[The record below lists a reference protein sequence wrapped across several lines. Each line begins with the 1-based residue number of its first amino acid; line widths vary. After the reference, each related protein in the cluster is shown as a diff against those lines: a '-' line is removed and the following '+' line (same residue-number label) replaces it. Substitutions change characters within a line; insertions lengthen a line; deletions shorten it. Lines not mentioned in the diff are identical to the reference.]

1 MTNAHYIQYSD
12 HIRMGRCTA
21 RGERG
26 CTGGPRAAAGG
37 AHCTERHTLP
47 WLQRCNNCTSTQS
60 AGIVQGCN
68 ILRADHRQAKV
79 YIGDADA
86 DVYGLP
92 VGRRVQTR
100 IQQDRILL
108 LEPLAL
114 FLHRRAPK
122 SGTRWSHGHE
132 RDSNYSVVHIRH
144 RKTHLTKVIEI

>member
-1 MTNAHYIQYSD
+1 
-12 HIRMGRCTA
+12 
-21 RGERG
+21 
-26 CTGGPRAAAGG
+26 
-37 AHCTERHTLP
+37 
-47 WLQRCNNCTSTQS
+47 
-60 AGIVQGCN
+60 VQGCS

-114 FLHRRAPK
+114 FLHRRAP
-122 SGTRWSHGHE
+122 
-132 RDSNYSVVHIRH
+132 
-144 RKTHLTKVIEI
+144 

>member
-1 MTNAHYIQYSD
+1 MHRRSS
-12 HIRMGRCTA
+12 RCCWRCTLH
-21 RGERG
+21 
-26 CTGGPRAAAGG
+26 RAAHA
-37 AHCTERHTLP
+37 AVVAALQQLHQHTVRKHCARLKHP
-47 WLQRCNNCTSTQS
+47 SRRPPPST
-60 AGIVQGCN
+60 
-68 ILRADHRQAKV
+68 V
-79 YIGDADA
+79 YVGDADA
-86 DVYGLP
+86 DVCGLP

-132 RDSNYSVVHIRH
+132 RDSNYSVVRIRH